1 MPERYHCLTVKAVFN
16 KVFISRLA
24 VCTIDGKVKIQE
36 FKRNNI
42 PKYTGLVSFLS
53 KWGGRPLADWG
64 PNSFGDNLIWVGRR
78 WQGQIWKSFKYV
90 DRHLD
95 LGQTPLSLKVKLGGE
110 IFYQK
115 IWGDTSQVVLYFHIF
130 IMLKPFCKIMKQ
142 FPFFAVLQVIQ
153 LVLTDVCQEGG
164 GGGWL
169 SDNRKEDIE
178 VNVIILTYQNTKC
191 CGIFSPLLGWL
202 KYDIQYTPCSRECNC
217 K

>member
-95 LGQTPLSLKVKLGGE
+95 LDRHHYHWRSAWEEKYFIRRFEVILLKFLHNAETLLQNNETVSFLCSVASHPISLDRCLSGGREGRRRAKVITE
-110 IFYQK
+110 
-115 IWGDTSQVVLYFHIF
+115 
-130 IMLKPFCKIMKQ
+130 
-142 FPFFAVLQVIQ
+142 
-153 LVLTDVCQEGG
+153 
-164 GGGWL
+164 
-169 SDNRKEDIE
+169 
-178 VNVIILTYQNTKC
+178 
-191 CGIFSPLLGWL
+191 
-202 KYDIQYTPCSRECNC
+202 
-217 K
+217 